1 VVLQALRYLTALGDH
16 VLSPGELGITQFQC
30 LISWLRMIHCHPQT
44 GQKNDEDQTTLSS
57 NLKLLERDGL
67 IGIVPREDR
76 RAKLV
81 AISKAGGPCAVAL
94 RKRLVALEA

>member
-1 VVLQALRYLTALGDH
+1 MLTIFCSLAADKEIFAYGSLMLFL
-16 VLSPGELGITQFQC
+16 VELGITQFQC

-81 AISKAGGPCAVAL
+81 AISKAGPA
-94 RKRLVALEA
+94 R